1 MENKLYGA
9 IEAGWP
15 VLLEN
20 IGETID
26 SFYDFI
32 LQRKLIKSGASYR
45 IKAGEREL
53 DYNENFRFYMTTK
66 LGKPHYSP

>member
-26 SFYDFI
+26 SFYVLSCKESSLNQELHIVSKLEKDNLNIMKTLDF
-32 LQRKLIKSGASYR
+32 
-45 IKAGEREL
+45 
-53 DYNENFRFYMTTK
+53 T
-66 LGKPHYSP
+66 